1 MKTAWHQVK
10 FDLENQ
16 ARIRASLAQ
25 QIIERV
31 DKPIIEFKEKQK
43 KARKDVSPLSPSLSV
58 GSADPFPCACVL
70 TV

>member
-16 ARIRASLAQ
+16 SRIHTSLAQ

-43 KARKDVSPLSPSLSV
+43 KARKDVRPQFSLSIPPRLIML
-58 GSADPFPCACVL
+58 SAPILV
-70 TV
+70 